1 MLNLPCGGNHL
12 EFAITEKKINF
23 LVFEDFFPVWAFVKT
38 MRRFFLDIRNPPV
51 HLYKSEYPL
60 PKGHPCQVWF
70 NLVRWKKAYFHA
82 TRACILF
89 ELIYNFPPKKV
100 NISCDKTS
108 HDHSLSKWRFT

>member
-51 HLYKSEYPL
+51 RSQKAPRND
-60 PKGHPCQVWF
+60 GINFICT
-70 NLVRWKKAYFHA
+70 NLN
-82 TRACILF
+82 ILF
-89 ELIYNFPPKKV
+89 PRAIPAKFGS
-100 NISCDKTS
+100 I
-108 HDHSLSKWRFT
+108 W